1 MLFHGMESKV
11 QDGFELQTGVDW
23 RPFDVDQYPDLK
35 DCAEEWH
42 ADKENV
48 PAKLLGNLH
57 KVATLPLLD

>member
-1 MLFHGMESKV
+1 M

-23 RPFDVDQYPDLK
+23 RPSDVDQYPDLK